1 MPLIC
6 DVKTS
11 SIQKVKV
18 CVLLIFNAPW
28 SISPARLT
36 DLSEESIIVDGSISS
51 GFFLNTKIF
60 VPQRKVTSAKIIE
73 NKNNFKPPP
82 NVERAEN
89 VLIFHLAYIA
99 PASTVRSPIMLTVIR
114 CQPPKRPILSTEKPR
129 RWYHCGSKRFSR
141 LRLIALSYA
150 AGRSD

>member
-11 SIQKVKV
+11 STQKVKV

-60 VPQRKVTSAKIIE
+60 VPQRKVTSAKIME

-99 PASTVRSPIMLTVIR
+99 PASTVRRPIMLTVIR
-114 CQPPKRPILSTEKPR
+114 CQPPKGPFWARKNPGGGTTVVQSGLADFADNH
-129 RWYHCGSKRFSR
+129 W
-141 LRLIALSYA
+141 
-150 AGRSD
+150 RS